1 MGLGQGFLGPTYAL
15 NQCLTYWCYFLV
27 RIHGPRKQGVQ
38 MEVPSLIITPSDT
51 LFKKIFAFVPIAFCQ
66 DDLEILVKEEGI
78 LHQG

>member
-1 MGLGQGFLGPTYAL
+1 
-15 NQCLTYWCYFLV
+15 
-27 RIHGPRKQGVQ
+27 